1 MISRVI
7 PIVVLLTGLAA
18 CGGSSDGSSVNP
30 VQPPA
35 LPNAEVLNTFE
46 NGSGVIRSTLTV
58 DGQEQIANA
67 IVSNA
72 KGFVDEINKNGLKID
87 TVSFESGVSDG
98 YGTFYTGTSTINGE
112 QVTVFEVSNKRGP
125 SWIIL
130 AGSDATRSVIAGGA
144 KVSNIPIGS
153 YVYQGTNVVT
163 RSGVEPETG
172 TFRMGVNFTTGTADI
187 DGSTTGTTGTTIIG
201 DMTVN
206 NKTGTFAGDNLLL
219 MDGLDSTS
227 ATIQGNFHGN
237 GATAVSG
244 VYHDNS
250 PEPVIAG
257 AIAGSRSVP

>member
-98 YGTFYTGTSTINGE
+98 YG
-112 QVTVFEVSNKRGP
+112 
-125 SWIIL
+125 
-130 AGSDATRSVIAGGA
+130 
-144 KVSNIPIGS
+144 
-153 YVYQGTNVVT
+153 VV
-163 RSGVEPETG
+163 
-172 TFRMGVNFTTGTADI
+172 A
-187 DGSTTGTTGTTIIG
+187 
-201 DMTVN
+201 
-206 NKTGTFAGDNLLL
+206 
-219 MDGLDSTS
+219 
-227 ATIQGNFHGN
+227 
-237 GATAVSG
+237 
-244 VYHDNS
+244 
-250 PEPVIAG
+250 
-257 AIAGSRSVP
+257 